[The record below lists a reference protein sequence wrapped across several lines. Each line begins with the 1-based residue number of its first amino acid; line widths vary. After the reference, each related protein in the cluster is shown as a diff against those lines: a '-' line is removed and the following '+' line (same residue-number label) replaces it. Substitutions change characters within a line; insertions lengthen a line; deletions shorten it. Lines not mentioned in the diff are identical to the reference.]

1 LRSGSRAE
9 VEGLQR
15 AAIAAVNDGEVPN
28 ELQEE
33 LLGSV
38 TALLA
43 AVECRPPVA
52 AESAAVEARRLAALL
67 REG

>member
-1 LRSGSRAE
+1 
-9 VEGLQR
+9 
-15 AAIAAVNDGEVPN
+15 VNDGQVPE

-38 TALLA
+38 AALLA
-43 AVECRPPVA
+43 AVECRPPVTD
-52 AESAAVEARRLAALL
+52 ESAAVEARRLAALL